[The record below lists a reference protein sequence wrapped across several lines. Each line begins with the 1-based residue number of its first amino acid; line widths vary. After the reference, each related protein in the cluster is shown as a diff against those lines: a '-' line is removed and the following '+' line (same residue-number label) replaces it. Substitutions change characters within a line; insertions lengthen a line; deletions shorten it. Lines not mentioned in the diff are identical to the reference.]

1 MKRGVIMIVL
11 CVPLLFGAN
20 QGKAQAQE
28 IQQLLL
34 DVEKLAQL
42 KNILSDLKKGY
53 EILAGGYQTIKNI
66 SEGNFN
72 LHQAFFDGLLQVSP
86 VVRNYK
92 RVADIIRLQIRI
104 VSSYKQA
111 FKQFKGSGQFT
122 PDEILYLGQV
132 YARLFNQS
140 VQNLEDLATV
150 LTAGKLR
157 MTDDERL
164 DAIDAVWKEIQDEWA
179 FLHHFN
185 DQTRMLALGRAKEAA
200 DIGSIKGA
208 YGVH

>member
-1 MKRGVIMIVL
+1 MKRCVMIIVF
-11 CVPLLFGAN
+11 CAPLLFGSI
-20 QGKAQAQE
+20 QSKAQQQE

-53 EILAGGYQTIKNI
+53 EILSGGYQAIKNI

-72 LHQAFFDGLLQVSP
+72 LHETFLDGLLQVSP

-92 RVADIIRLQIRI
+92 RVADIISLQIRI
-104 VSSYKQA
+104 VSSYKGA
-111 FKQFKGSGQFT
+111 FKQFKESGQFT

-132 YARLFNQS
+132 YSHLFNQS

-157 MTDDERL
+157 ITDDERL
-164 DAIDAVWKEIQDEWA
+164 QAIDAVWKEIEDEWN

-185 DQTRMLALGRAKEAA
+185 DQTRLLALGRAKEAL
-200 DIGSIKGA
+200 DVGSIKGI